1 VAGSLLT
8 SVPERALAIYAH
20 PDDAEV
26 ACGGTLATWAA
37 RGTLVHQVV
46 ATSGEKGSAD
56 PRADLARLA
65 AKRAG
70 EVAAA
75 GSLLGVAS
83 QELLGIPDGE
93 VEDDLGLRRRLVAI
107 VRALEPDVVL
117 CPDPEALVFGG
128 RYVNHR
134 DHRKLGIAVLDAVA
148 PAAASPAYFPDAGR
162 PHPVT
167 TVLLSASLVPDVW
180 VDVGAG
186 LDAKI
191 AAARCH
197 RTQVGEAEWLG
208 EALRQRAAEAG
219 RVVGVRFAEGFRRIQ
234 LVAEHRPS

>member
-1 VAGSLLT
+1 MAGSLLAT
-8 SVPERALAIYAH
+8 VPRRALAIYAH

-37 RGTLVHQVV
+37 RGALVHQVV
-46 ATSGEKGSAD
+46 ATSGDKGCAD
-56 PRADLARLA
+56 PAGDPALLVVARAR
-65 AKRAG
+65 

-75 GSLLGVAS
+75 GSILGVAS

-93 VEDDLGLRRRLVAI
+93 VEDDPGLRRRLVAI
-107 VRALEPDVVL
+107 VRAVEPDVVL

-162 PHPVT
+162 PHAVT
-167 TVLLSASLVPDVW
+167 TVLLSASLAPDAW
-180 VDVGAG
+180 VDIGSG

-191 AAARCH
+191 AAAACH
-197 RTQVGEAEWLG
+197 RTQVGGGDWVGA
-208 EALRQRAAEAG
+208 ALRQRAAEAG
-219 RVVGVRFAEGFRRIQ
+219 RAVGVRFAEGFRRIE
-234 LVAEHRPS
+234 LAAEHRPS